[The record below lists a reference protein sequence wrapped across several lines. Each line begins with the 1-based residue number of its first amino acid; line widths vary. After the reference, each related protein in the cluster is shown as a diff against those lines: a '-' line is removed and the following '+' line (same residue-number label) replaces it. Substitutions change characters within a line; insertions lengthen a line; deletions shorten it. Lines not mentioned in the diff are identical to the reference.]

1 MTQTKTKKAL
11 LMSVLSMVLC
21 VAMLVGMT
29 FAWFTD
35 TASTGVNKIQ
45 AGELKI
51 KLLDAN
57 DRELSKDTSLTWQKA
72 AGHEAEEVLWEPN
85 CTYNLETFKVRNAG
99 NLAVKYKVIL
109 KATDITNKDGK
120 TLLDVLEWKV
130 NGNNVDFK
138 TLGNGIEILADQQLP
153 KGATMTIDVSAH
165 MKAEA
170 GNDYQGLKI
179 DGFGVEVY
187 ATQDTVEYDSN
198 GNTYDQDAKFPVIA
212 TATNAMDIANA
223 IQSASNQG
231 IPAKITL
238 SDDIRDADLN
248 GGDITVDVAEKK
260 LKIKPDNSNHVATI
274 NNGSVTITGNDG
286 NKLENNKIVVDSA
299 NASLTIGVGLAD
311 SNSYQATPFEVKNG
325 GTLNITK
332 GNTSNSGSEGIM
344 LKASGADTIANISGG
359 EFKISG
365 SQAKI
370 VEAINNAVVN
380 VSGGTFSGSG
390 ANSVV
395 FHADG
400 GTIVISD
407 CNATKFSGANCTMFK
422 VDNGGKIII
431 TGGKFKADPSAY
443 VDMNYY
449 HVEKVGNQWVVSKK

>member
-1 MTQTKTKKAL
+1 
-11 LMSVLSMVLC
+11 MVLC

-35 TASTGVNKIQ
+35 TASTSVNKIQ

-51 KLLDAN
+51 KLLGAD
-57 DRELSKDTSLTWQKA
+57 DQELSATNPLTWQKP
-72 AGHEAEEVLWEPN
+72 AGYETEEVLWEPN
-85 CTYNLETFKVRNAG
+85 CKYNLETFKVQNAG

-120 TLLDVLEWKV
+120 TLLDVLVWEV
-130 NGNNVDFK
+130 NGENVDFR
-138 TLGNGIEILADQQLP
+138 TLGNGIEIITDANLLVGQTD
-153 KGATMTIDVSAH
+153 KIEVSAR

-187 ATQDTVEYDSN
+187 ATQLNSENDSY
-198 GNTYDQDAKFPVIA
+198 GNTYDQDANFPVIA
-212 TATNAMDIANA
+212 TATNATEIANA
-223 IQSASNQG
+223 IQNASNQG

-238 SDDIRDADLN
+238 SNDISNADLN
-248 GGDITVDVAEKK
+248 GGDITVDVADKK
-260 LKIKPDNSNHVATI
+260 LTIKPDNSNSAATI

-286 NKLENNKIVVDSA
+286 NKLVNNKIVVDSA
-299 NASLTIGVGLAD
+299 NAGLTIGVGLAD
-311 SNSYQATPFEVKNG
+311 NNSYHEMSFEVKNG
-325 GTLNITK
+325 GTLNIPK

>member
-51 KLLDAN
+51 KLLGAN

-248 GGDITVDVAEKK
+248 GGDITVDVADKK

-286 NKLENNKIVVDSA
+286 NKLVNNKIVVDSA

-311 SNSYQATPFEVKNG
+311 SNSYQAMPFEVKNG

-380 VSGGTFSGSG
+380 VSGGTFSASG
-390 ANSVV
+390 TGSVV
-395 FHADG
+395 FHANG

-407 CNATKFSGANCTMFK
+407 CNVTYCNGKKVFK
-422 VDNGGKIII
+422 EDNGGKIVV
-431 TGGKFKADPSAY
+431 TGGKFYVDPSDY
-443 VDMNYY
+443 VDTNHYR
-449 HVEKVGNQWVVSKK
+449 VEKVGIQWVVSKK

>member
-51 KLLDAN
+51 KLLGAN

-138 TLGNGIEILADQQLP
+138 TLGNGIEILPDQQLP

-238 SDDIRDADLN
+238 SKDISNADLN
-248 GGDITVDVAEKK
+248 GGDITVDVADKK
-260 LKIKPDNSNHVATI
+260 LQIKSEAATI

-286 NKLENNKIVVDSA
+286 NKLVNNKIVVDSA

-332 GNTSNSGSEGIM
+332 GNTSNAGSEGIM

-359 EFKISG
+359 KFEITG
-365 SQAKI
+365 SEAKI

-380 VSGGTFSGSG
+380 VSGGTFNASGVQ
-390 ANSVV
+390 SVV
-395 FHADG
+395 FHANG

-407 CNATKFSGANCTMFK
+407 CNVTYCNGNNVFK
-422 VDNGGKIII
+422 EENGGKIVV
-431 TGGKFKADPSAY
+431 TGGKFSANPSAY
-443 VDMNYY
+443 VDTNHYS
-449 HVEKVGNQWVVSKK
+449 VNKVGNQWVVSKK

>member
-35 TASTGVNKIQ
+35 TASTSVNKIQ

-51 KLLDAN
+51 KLLGADGK
-57 DRELSKDTSLTWQKA
+57 ELSATNPLTWQKP
-72 AGHEAEEVLWEPN
+72 AGHETEEVLWEPN
-85 CTYNLETFKVRNAG
+85 CEYNLETFKVQNAG

-120 TLLDVLEWKV
+120 TLLDVLVWKV
-130 NGNNVDFK
+130 NGKNVDFS
-138 TLGNGIEILADQQLP
+138 TLGNGIEIIANKKLLKSITDEI
-153 KGATMTIDVSAH
+153 KVSAH

-198 GNTYDQDAKFPVIA
+198 GNTYDQAAQFPVIA
-212 TATNAMDIANA
+212 TATNATDITNA
-223 IQSASNQG
+223 IQNSSSQG

-238 SDDIRDADLN
+238 SKDISNADLN
-248 GGDITVDVAEKK
+248 GGDITVDVADKK
-260 LKIKPDNSNHVATI
+260 LQIKSEAATI

-449 HVEKVGNQWVVSKK
+449 HVEKVVNQWVVSKK

>member
-51 KLLDAN
+51 KLLGAN

-130 NGNNVDFK
+130 NGKNVDFK

-187 ATQDTVEYDSN
+187 ATQLNSENDSY
-198 GNTYDQDAKFPVIA
+198 GNTYDQDAQFPVIA
-212 TATNAMDIANA
+212 TATNATDIADA
-223 IQSASNQG
+223 IQNASSQG

-238 SDDIRDADLN
+238 SNDIRNADLN
-248 GGDITVDVAEKK
+248 GGDITVDVADKK
-260 LKIKPDNSNHVATI
+260 LEIKPEAATI

-286 NKLENNKIVVDSA
+286 NKLVNNKIVVDSA

-311 SNSYQATPFEVKNG
+311 NNAYQRMSFEVKNG

-380 VSGGTFSGSG
+380 VSGGTFSASG
-390 ANSVV
+390 TGSVV
-395 FHADG
+395 FHANG

-407 CNATKFSGANCTMFK
+407 CNVTYCNGKKVFK
-422 VDNGGKIII
+422 EDNGGKIVV
-431 TGGKFKADPSAY
+431 TGGKFYVDPSDY
-443 VDMNYY
+443 VDTNHYR
-449 HVEKVGNQWVVSKK
+449 VEKVDIQWVVSKK

>member
-51 KLLDAN
+51 KLLGAN

-138 TLGNGIEILADQQLP
+138 TLGNGIEILPDQQLP

-238 SDDIRDADLN
+238 SKDISNADLN
-248 GGDITVDVAEKK
+248 GGDITVDVADKK
-260 LKIKPDNSNHVATI
+260 LQIKSEAATI

-286 NKLENNKIVVDSA
+286 NKLVNNKIVVDSA

-332 GNTSNSGSEGIM
+332 GNTSNAGSEGIM
-344 LKASGADTIANISGG
+344 LKASGADTIANIRGG
-359 EFKISG
+359 KFEISG
-365 SQAKI
+365 SEAKI

-380 VSGGTFSGSG
+380 VSGGTFNASGVQ
-390 ANSVV
+390 SVV
-395 FHADG
+395 FHANG

-407 CNATKFSGANCTMFK
+407 CNVTYCNGNNVFK
-422 VDNGGKIII
+422 EENGGKIVV
-431 TGGKFKADPSAY
+431 TGGKFSANPSAY
-443 VDMNYY
+443 VDTNHYS
-449 HVEKVGNQWVVSKK
+449 VNKVGNQWVVSKK

>member
-11 LMSVLSMVLC
+11 AMSVLSMVLC

-35 TASTGVNKIQ
+35 TASTAVNKIQ

-51 KLLDAN
+51 KLLGADN
-57 DRELSKDTSLTWQKA
+57 QELSATNPLTWQKP
-72 AGHEAEEVLWEPN
+72 AGHETEEVLWEPN
-85 CTYNLETFKVRNAG
+85 CEYNLETFKVQNAG
-99 NLAVKYKVIL
+99 NLAVKYKVVL
-109 KATDITNKDGK
+109 KATQIETTTDGK
-120 TLLDVLEWKV
+120 SLLDVLEWKV
-130 NGNNVDFK
+130 NDTKVDFS
-138 TLGNGIEILADQQLP
+138 TLGNGIEIITNKQLL
-153 KGATMTIDVSAH
+153 KSATDEIKVSAH

-198 GNTYDQDAKFPVIA
+198 GNTYDQDAQFPVIA
-212 TATNAMDIANA
+212 TATNAKDIADA
-223 IQSASNQG
+223 IQNASSQG

-238 SDDIRDADLN
+238 SNDIRNADLN
-248 GGDITVDVAEKK
+248 GGDITVDVADKK
-260 LKIKPDNSNHVATI
+260 LEIKPEAATI

-311 SNSYQATPFEVKNG
+311 NNAYQRMSFEVKNG

-359 EFKISG
+359 KFEITGSG
-365 SQAKI
+365 AKI

-380 VSGGTFSGSG
+380 VSGGTFNASGSG
-390 ANSVV
+390 SVV
-395 FHADG
+395 FHANG

-407 CNATKFSGANCTMFK
+407 CNVTYCNGRNVFK
-422 VDNGGKIII
+422 AENGGKIVV
-431 TGGKFKADPSAY
+431 TGGKFYVNPSAY
-443 VDMNYY
+443 VDMNHYN
-449 HVEKVGNQWVVSKK
+449 VKKVGNQWVVSKK

>member
-35 TASTGVNKIQ
+35 TASTSVNKIQ

-51 KLLDAN
+51 KLLGAD
-57 DRELSKDTSLTWQKA
+57 DQELSATNPLTWQKP
-72 AGHEAEEVLWEPN
+72 AGYETEEVLWEPN
-85 CTYNLETFKVRNAG
+85 CKYNLETFKVQNAG

-120 TLLDVLEWKV
+120 TLLDVLVWEV
-130 NGNNVDFK
+130 NGENVDFR
-138 TLGNGIEILADQQLP
+138 TLGNGIEIITDANLLVGQTD
-153 KGATMTIDVSAH
+153 KIEVSAR

-187 ATQDTVEYDSN
+187 ATQLNSENDSY
-198 GNTYDQDAKFPVIA
+198 GNTYDQDANFPVIA
-212 TATNAMDIANA
+212 TATNATEIANA
-223 IQSASNQG
+223 IQNASNQG

-238 SDDIRDADLN
+238 SNDISNADLN
-248 GGDITVDVAEKK
+248 GGDITVDVADKK
-260 LKIKPDNSNHVATI
+260 LTIKPDNSNHVATI

-286 NKLENNKIVVDSA
+286 NKLVNNKIVVDSA

-311 SNSYQATPFEVKNG
+311 SNSYRAMPFEVKNG

-332 GNTSNSGSEGIM
+332 GNTSNSGGDGIM

-359 EFKISG
+359 KFEITGSG
-365 SQAKI
+365 AKI

-380 VSGGTFSGSG
+380 VSGGTFNASGSG
-390 ANSVV
+390 SVV
-395 FHADG
+395 FHANG

-407 CNATKFSGANCTMFK
+407 CSVTYCNGNNVFK
-422 VDNGGKIII
+422 EENGGKIVV
-431 TGGKFKADPSAY
+431 TGGKFSANPSAY
-443 VDMNYY
+443 VDTNHYS
-449 HVEKVGNQWVVSKK
+449 VNKVGNQWVVSKK